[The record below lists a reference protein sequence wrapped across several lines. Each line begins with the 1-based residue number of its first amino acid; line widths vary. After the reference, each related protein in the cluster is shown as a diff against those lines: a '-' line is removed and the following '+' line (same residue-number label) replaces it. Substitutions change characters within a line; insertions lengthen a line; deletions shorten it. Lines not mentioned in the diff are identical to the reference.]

1 MRKIKKNKKQKRL
14 KNRLQIKEDSMKKG
28 LVQFLMN
35 YLETSNLELSFQKK
49 ILKAPKGKNKIDIQK
64 KFNF

>member
-14 KNRLQIKEDSMKKG
+14 KNRLQIKGGSMKKG

-49 ILKAPKGKNKIDIQK
+49 ILKASKGKNKIDIQK